1 MILRRYISQQIALT
15 SFLVLG
21 FVLFLLLGSRLIRYF
36 GMAAEGQLD
45 VGILF
50 TIISYNIP
58 FLLELVFPL
67 AFFIALMLVFG
78 RLYTDHEMAVINSS
92 GISRGGLARLAS
104 PLVLLFFI
112 IEVWLAVI
120 GRPWGLR
127 HSETIWQEQG
137 MKSAF
142 DLVRAGE
149 FISSGDY
156 HLYVGSIDKD
166 KRHLQDIIL
175 IQTNSKLKNKA
186 TTGEKKT
193 AIEKETVKQNPI
205 TTVTNS
211 STTPTELQNLPALP
225 KQFGNKD
232 SLILAK
238 YAKQV
243 MTNPSS
249 GKTQLDLF
257 NGRRYEIGAN
267 SQKYNQVSFQRYRIT
282 LTQEKKTNID
292 EKNVASQTIERLWHS
307 AVKLNNPVAQAELG
321 YRFALPWLILLAPL
335 FAVPLAQVKPRQGRW
350 LKLVPSVLLFV
361 VLALSII
368 SLKDVVKQERI
379 SVWAYCWLIIAFF
392 VSGLYL
398 NWAGRIHQR
407 VRFVLT
413 NKQTSTRRIKNASK
427 L

>member
-36 GMAAEGQLD
+36 GMAAEGKLD

-92 GISRGGLARLAS
+92 GVSRGGLARLAS
-104 PLVLLFFI
+104 PLILLFFI
-112 IEVWLAVI
+112 IELWLAVI
-120 GRPWGLR
+120 GKPWGLR
-127 HSETIWQEQG
+127 HSETIWHEQG

-149 FISSGDY
+149 FIGSGDY
-156 HLYVGSIDKD
+156 HLYVGSIDKE

-175 IQTNSKLKNKA
+175 IQTNSKQNNKA
-186 TTGEKKT
+186 TDNEQKVVSATGT
-193 AIEKETVKQNPI
+193 ANQSS
-205 TTVTNS
+205 TVTITENS
-211 STTPTELQNLPALP
+211 STTPKELQNLPTLP
-225 KQFGNKD
+225 TQFSNKD

-243 MTNPSS
+243 MTNPDS

-282 LTQEKKTNID
+282 LTQEEKTNID
-292 EKNVASQTIERLWHS
+292 EKNVASQTIESIWQS
-307 AVKLNNPVAQAELG
+307 AVRLNNPIAQAELG
-321 YRFALPWLILLAPL
+321 YRLALPWLIILAPL

-392 VSGLYL
+392 ISGLYL
-398 NWAGRIHQR
+398 NWAGRIQQR

-413 NKQTSTRRIKNASK
+413 NKQTNKPAQGG
-427 L
+427 